1 MPWRQVMPME
11 ERVRFVIMVED
22 EVENFANAC
31 RHFGISRKT
40 GYKWW
45 HRYRREGLLG
55 LKERSR
61 RPLQSPKGTSLS
73 WKKRILLLRKKHKHW
88 GPKKLRAR
96 LKVRTR
102 RGNVPASSTIG
113 RILAAAGLVRRG
125 RKRRGAGP
133 IVTAPVLAA
142 ALSVNDVW
150 AVDFK
155 GWFCLGNGERCEP
168 LTVSDLC
175 SRYILCCAAGSNVS
189 YEQARAVFE
198 RLFRIN
204 GQPARMR
211 VDNGPPFGSRGAA
224 GLGRLAVWW
233 ISLGIEPE
241 FIEPGHPQQN
251 GSHERMHRTL
261 KAEAIKP
268 IAYDRK
274 TQQKRLDQ
282 WRREFNY
289 VRPHE
294 ALGQETPATLYCKSS
309 RIYHG
314 PRRPNY
320 PKGYILRRVRTN
332 GEIRWKGEKRF
343 IGEAFV
349 GQTLGILERSAGVHR
364 VYFYEHVLGEIHD
377 VEWGMRPSLFVHR
390 KQK

>member
-1 MPWRQVMPME
+1 
-11 ERVRFVIMVED
+11 
-22 EVENFANAC
+22 
-31 RHFGISRKT
+31 
-40 GYKWW
+40 
-45 HRYRREGLLG
+45 
-55 LKERSR
+55 
-61 RPLQSPKGTSLS
+61 
-73 WKKRILLLRKKHKHW
+73 
-88 GPKKLRAR
+88 
-96 LKVRTR
+96 
-102 RGNVPASSTIG
+102 
-113 RILAAAGLVRRG
+113 LA
-125 RKRRGAGP
+125 P
-133 IVTAPVLAA
+133 

-261 KAEAIKP
+261 KAEAIEP
-268 IAYDRK
+268 VAYDQRA
-274 TQQKRLDQ
+274 QQKQFDRG
-282 WRREFNY
+282 RREFNY

-294 ALGQETPATLYCKSS
+294 ALGQETPATLYC
-309 RIYHG
+309 
-314 PRRPNY
+314 
-320 PKGYILRRVRTN
+320 
-332 GEIRWKGEKRF
+332 
-343 IGEAFV
+343 
-349 GQTLGILERSAGVHR
+349 
-364 VYFYEHVLGEIHD
+364 
-377 VEWGMRPSLFVHR
+377 
-390 KQK
+390 